1 MFVCSHNAG
10 RSQMAAT
17 LLAHRAGDRVTVSS
31 AGTTLSGEVERG
43 VAQALVEAGID
54 LADAY
59 PEPLTDEVV
68 QAADI
73 VTTMGCGDACPIFP
87 GKKYLDWALE
97 DPAGRQ
103 GVEAMRPIRDE
114 IKTRVE
120 ALIAEID
127 AQQNA

>member
-1 MFVCSHNAG
+1 
-10 RSQMAAT
+10 MAAT